1 MSNDTFHG
9 WAATGKGL
17 PLQWTELALKEFDE
31 DTIEMDIS
39 HCGICGSDIHTMDSG
54 WYFLFFTIMVHLKMI
69 LTKTKKFYLG
79 DLLTTLASLATKL

>member
-54 WYFLFFTIMVHLKMI
+54 WYLYFFFNYGSFKNDINNNNN
-69 LTKTKKFYLG
+69 KK
-79 DLLTTLASLATKL
+79 SI